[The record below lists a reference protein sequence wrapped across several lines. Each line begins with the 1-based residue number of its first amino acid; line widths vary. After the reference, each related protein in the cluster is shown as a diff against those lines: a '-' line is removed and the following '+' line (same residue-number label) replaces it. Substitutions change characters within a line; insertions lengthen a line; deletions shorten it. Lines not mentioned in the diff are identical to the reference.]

1 MAKKRTSKSKYESP
15 STGEYCT
22 SAQYMAELMCLRM
35 AENSNEGSLG
45 FKFWNKGKW
54 KKTYQHQIIV
64 ANKLVKEF
72 DESLLIQA
80 LNSREGQSIY
90 SLRNKRLTEIAH
102 KLKRKPPKSQ
112 SPELPTSNPLAKPK
126 KPFGKKSRI
135 SDWRTLD
142 E

>member
-1 MAKKRTSKSKYESP
+1 MAKKRTSKSKYQSP

-72 DESLLIQA
+72 DEGLLIQA

-102 KLKRKPPKSQ
+102 KLKRQPPKSQ

-126 KPFGKKSRI
+126 KPFGKKSRL